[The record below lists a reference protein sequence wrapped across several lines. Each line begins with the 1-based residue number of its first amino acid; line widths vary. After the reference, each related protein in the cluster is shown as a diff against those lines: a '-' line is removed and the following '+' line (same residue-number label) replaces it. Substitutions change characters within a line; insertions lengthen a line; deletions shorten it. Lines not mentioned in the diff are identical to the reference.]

1 MSVQVKS
8 PSPEAENT
16 QGHDV
21 ELLSDLGDATQ
32 LNGPSA
38 EAPPIRKLKP
48 LSWFFVVF
56 SLLAALFLFALDNT
70 IVANV
75 QGKIIHTFGGIEK
88 LPWISVAFA
97 LGAVA
102 TNLLWYVVAR
112 TLFLSILLTSKKIG
126 DSYSLTL
133 MGNHFS

>member
-1 MSVQVKS
+1 MSARENIALSTLESPQADETGTKSHGQNAEHRAVSKS
-8 PSPEAENT
+8 PIR
-16 QGHDV
+16 
-21 ELLSDLGDATQ
+21 GD
-32 LNGPSA
+32 GSV
-38 EAPPIRKLKP
+38 RKLKS

-75 QGKIIHTFGGIEK
+75 QENIIYTLGGIQK

-102 TNLLWYVVAR
+102 TNLFWCVIIESTCNSTDPCLR
-112 TLFLSILLTSKKIG
+112 L
-126 DSYSLTL
+126 
-133 MGNHFS
+133 NH